1 LTHIMK
7 DTFIGL
13 VFGLTGTTIGGI
25 AGVFLDKNSNKL
37 LSFVLEFAAG
47 FMVAIICFDL
57 IPEAIKIINISS
69 CILYIFSGVI
79 LMIVCNS
86 LMDNFFNLS
95 QTSNNTLLKAGL
107 IISVGLG
114 LHNFPEG
121 LAIGAGL
128 RHSTGLGITL
138 GIACFLHDIPEGLA
152 VSLPLQVGGMTKLK
166 SLIIVILSGI
176 ATGIGAFFGVL
187 IGNISEEFIGFSLA
201 FAAGAML
208 YIISCELIPQS
219 NKLYS
224 SRLTTFANILGVIF
238 GIMIQSI

>member
-1 LTHIMK
+1 MK

>member
-1 LTHIMK
+1 MTHIMK